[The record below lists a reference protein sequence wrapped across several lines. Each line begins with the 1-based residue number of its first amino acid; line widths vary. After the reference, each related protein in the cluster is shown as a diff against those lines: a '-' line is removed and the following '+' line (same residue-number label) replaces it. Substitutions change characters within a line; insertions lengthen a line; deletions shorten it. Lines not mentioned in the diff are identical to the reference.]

1 MLWIEKIVIFH
12 SSLNMSLMFF
22 VFYPI
27 RPEMLVKISS
37 ASLLG
42 VEAYLVEVEVD
53 ISTGIPSFVTVGLPD
68 TVIRESRERVKAA
81 LKNCGYEFPSRKII
95 INLAPADIKKEGS
108 SFDLPICLGLLAHL
122 DLFPA
127 NRLDQFLFLG
137 EVALDGGLK
146 PAKGTLSAAVLAQE
160 KRFRGI
166 VIPKENEKEAALVPG
181 LNIYAVEN
189 LFQVVNLLMNPQSVI
204 PSKYSMNDLL
214 QEPEYNIDFKDIKG
228 QQHAK
233 RALEVASA
241 GGHNLLMIGPPGAGK
256 TMLARRLPTIL
267 PEMTFDEIIDVT
279 RIYSAA
285 GLLRNK
291 GIIGERP
298 FRSPH
303 HTITL
308 AGLIGGGV
316 IPKVGEVSLAHNGI
330 LFLDELSEFNKHV
343 LEGLRQPLE
352 DGEVTVSRASM
363 SLTFPSRFILVAAMN
378 PYENI
383 PSTYNS
389 GDQIYSNF
397 QKDKYY
403 SKISSPLLDRIDIQI
418 EVPRVEFRDMIKDQT
433 GESSQEI
440 RSRVHQARNI
450 QLNRFKGKDFYFN
463 AHMDTKEIKLFCQI
477 DENGRKLLEMAV
489 NRLGFSARAFTRVL
503 KVARSIAD
511 LEGME
516 KIRPQHLSE
525 AIQYRMMDKYF

>member
-1 MLWIEKIVIFH
+1 MTEKKPYFH
-12 SSLNMSLMFF
+12 SSIIYETNILIFF
-22 VFYPI
+22 I
-27 RPEMLVKISS
+27 NKTEMLFKISS

-42 VEAYLVEVEVD
+42 VDAYLVEVEVD
-53 ISTGIPSFVTVGLPD
+53 ISKGIPSFVTVGLPD

-122 DLFPA
+122 DLFPVE
-127 NRLDQFLFLG
+127 RLSQFLFLG
-137 EVALDGGLK
+137 EVALDGCLK
-146 PAKGTLSAAVLAQE
+146 PAKGILSAAVLAQE
-160 KRFRGI
+160 KGFSGV

-189 LFQVVNLLMNPQSVI
+189 LFHVVNLLMNPQSVT
-204 PSKYSMNDLL
+204 PSKYTINELL
-214 QEPEYNIDFKDIKG
+214 QEPQHSIDFKDIKG

-308 AGLIGGGV
+308 PGLIGGGV
-316 IPKVGEVSLAHNGI
+316 IPRVGEVSLAHNGI

-383 PSTYNS
+383 PPEYNS
-389 GDQIYSNF
+389 GDHGHSDFRKNR
-397 QKDKYY
+397 YY
-403 SKISSPLLDRIDIQI
+403 SKISSPLLDRIDIQV
-418 EVPRVEFRDMIKDQT
+418 EVPRVEFRDMIKDHT
-433 GESSQEI
+433 GESSKEI
-440 RSRVHQARNI
+440 RTRVHQARKI
-450 QLNRFKGKDFYFN
+450 QLKRFQGKSFFFN
-463 AHMDTKEIKLFCQI
+463 AHMDTKEIKLFCRI
-477 DENGRKLLEMAV
+477 DDDGKRLLEMAV
-489 NRLGFSARAFTRVL
+489 NRLGFSARAYTRVL

-511 LEGME
+511 LEGTE
-516 KIRPQHLSE
+516 KIRSQHLSE